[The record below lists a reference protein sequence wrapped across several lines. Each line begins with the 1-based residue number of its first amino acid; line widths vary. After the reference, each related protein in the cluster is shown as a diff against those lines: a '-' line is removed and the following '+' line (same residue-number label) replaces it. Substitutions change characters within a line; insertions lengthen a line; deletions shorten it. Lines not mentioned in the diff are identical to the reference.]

1 MNRVNT
7 ASRYHCC
14 CCLVTKLCLT
24 LCDSM
29 DYSPWNF
36 PGKCTGVDCHF
47 LLQGIFLTQR
57 SNSHLASPALADGS
71 FTSEYHQ
78 HIPNAELSSSFFLWM
93 PFSHV
98 YLLSISAQQIYQLK
112 ATRMSY
118 LSFCWSGIQEW
129 HIAVFFAQGLTRV
142 KSQCQPGLQF
152 LPTEQDPLLDS
163 LVVGRIH
170 FLTVVELRS
179 LISWSLLARDHFQ
192 LLVRPPLFLTT
203 WPPLALHNIDVYFL
217 PSHSEHFSLT
227 PYPLAK
233 ENTLLSLG
241 SHD

>member
-36 PGKCTGVDCHF
+36 PGKRTGVDCHF
-47 LLQGIFLTQR
+47 LLQGIFLTQG
-57 SNSHLASPALADGS
+57 SDSHLASPALADGS

-93 PFSHV
+93 PFSHL
-98 YLLSISAQQIYQLK
+98 YLLSISAQQIITNLSAK
-112 ATRMSY
+112 SNMNVLSH
-118 LSFCWSGIQEW
+118 SFCWSGIQEW

-142 KSQCQPGLQF
+142 STRASVLTYRTGSSSRLISCWQNSFPYSCRAEVP
-152 LPTEQDPLLDS
+152 
-163 LVVGRIH
+163 H
-170 FLTVVELRS
+170 FLIAVS
-179 LISWSLLARDHFQ
+179 
-192 LLVRPPLFLTT
+192 
-203 WPPLALHNIDVYFL
+203 
-217 PSHSEHFSLT
+217 
-227 PYPLAK
+227 
-233 ENTLLSLG
+233 
-241 SHD
+241 